1 MSRFSS
7 EAKHFLL
14 DVKREIR
21 ENRCKESQMA
31 IDSTADIAQE
41 RARAKL
47 DRLIAE
53 RGVTPLTREDIRE
66 MGDLWPEGETVDE
79 FLKAVREWRSENH
92 DRTLS

>member
-1 MSRFSS
+1 
-7 EAKHFLL
+7 
-14 DVKREIR
+14 
-21 ENRCKESQMA
+21 MA
-31 IDSTADIAQE
+31 IDSTTDIAQE

-53 RGVTPLTREDIRE
+53 QGVTPLTREDIRE

-92 DRTLS
+92 DRTLP

>member
-1 MSRFSS
+1 
-7 EAKHFLL
+7 
-14 DVKREIR
+14 
-21 ENRCKESQMA
+21 MA
-31 IDSTADIAQE
+31 IDSTTDIAQE

-92 DRTLS
+92 DRTLP